1 MRCLVFVEF
10 LPGGSIPPAEFFLR
24 MKAIWSYVKN
34 SENQKTE
41 TGDPPGKT
49 TAQFAK
55 SGICVA
61 DYDSIEQLTADL
73 AIMPGA
79 GISNV
84 QIFPLSEHEDVEPFT
99 QDLSLNKLDRSFNK
113 R

>member
-10 LPGGSIPPAEFFLR
+10 LPGGSIPPTEFFLR

-41 TGDPPGKT
+41 TNNLQGKT
-49 TAQFAK
+49 IAQFAK

-61 DYDSIEQLTADL
+61 DYDSIEQLTTDL
-73 AIMPGA
+73 TIMPGA

-84 QIFPLSEHEDVEPFT
+84 QIFPLSEEADFEQIVP
-99 QDLSLNKLDRSFNK
+99 DLSLKKPERIFNK
-113 R
+113 T